1 MKIKVLVCRPDGS
14 TEIETRDVPEEW
26 FAPVEGEEETDKAE

>member
-14 TEIETRDVPEEW
+14 TKIETRDVPEEW
-26 FAPVEGEEETDKAE
+26 FAPAVEEEADKTE

>member
-14 TEIETRDVPEEW
+14 KEIVVKDVPEEW
-26 FAPVEGEEETDKAE
+26 FVPAVEEDEADKTE

>member
-26 FAPVEGEEETDKAE
+26 FVPAVKEEADKTK